1 MSTRIDAPRT
11 AEGETLMAT
20 LTYNRAGKVLRF
32 DLSDN
37 EVAIIDSV
45 IASPKGSTSIENAI
59 NEFFRQHH
67 QNRRDKDDEQI
78 KEKLKT
84 LTDAQRQAILT
95 ILNS

>member
-1 MSTRIDAPRT
+1 
-11 AEGETLMAT
+11 MAT
-20 LTYNRAGKVLRF
+20 LTYNRALQVLRF

-37 EVAIIDSV
+37 EVSIIDSV
-45 IASPKGSTSIENAI
+45 MASPKGSTSIENAI

-67 QNRRDKDDEQI
+67 QRRRDKDDEHI

-84 LTDAQRQAILT
+84 LTDAQRHAIVT